1 MTEKGYET
9 ESYSESED
17 ESKGATQPS
26 DDSSS
31 LKQPLA
37 RMDEEKKV
45 EEKSQK
51 KAAANKAT
59 KQASI
64 MGFFQKKWTSHVGFL
79 FVYHCDL
86 PVVLWPGYLLDWTS
100 VQ

>member
-1 MTEKGYET
+1 MTEKGYKS

-17 ESKGATQPS
+17 ESKAATQPS
-26 DDSSS
+26 EDSSL

-37 RMDEEKKV
+37 RMNEEKWV

-51 KAAANKAT
+51 KAPAAANKAT

-64 MGFFQKKWTSHVGFL
+64 MGFFQKK
-79 FVYHCDL
+79 
-86 PVVLWPGYLLDWTS
+86 
-100 VQ
+100 

>member
-1 MTEKGYET
+1 MFFFFFLNLVTEKGYET

-31 LKQPLA
+31 LKQPLT

-51 KAAANKAT
+51 KAPAAANKAT

-64 MGFFQKKWTSHVGFL
+64 MGFFQKK
-79 FVYHCDL
+79 
-86 PVVLWPGYLLDWTS
+86 
-100 VQ
+100 